1 MLLNLSENFVKTKLV
16 IIFSLETKVS
26 LQQLDRR
33 KLMYGSLA
41 TVMRNMQVK
50 FDLTLS
56 VYSFSFG
63 NLTSFK
69 FNFCLKGWPQQE
81 FIRDLREGAV

>member
-56 VYSFSFG
+56 VYSLG
-63 NLTSFK
+63 L
-69 FNFCLKGWPQQE
+69 E
-81 FIRDLREGAV
+81 I